1 MRRAM
6 RWAWVAPAIAVLA
19 ACTDAGPVGPA
30 VEAASLSRGASGAAV
45 AGRAANSTSGPNIVE
60 LAVQVNQATGEFS
73 TLIAAVL
80 SAGLADALS
89 APGQRTVFAP
99 TDAAFVSLGLTAA
112 NIGTALSK
120 EDLTNILLYHVT
132 PGRRAATSVV
142 NADRL
147 RMANGGFTR
156 IRVTSAGAFINE
168 SKIIDT
174 DIAASNGFIHVIDH
188 VLLP

>member
-19 ACTDAGPVGPA
+19 ACTDEGPVGPA
-30 VEAASLSRGASGAAV
+30 AEAASLSRGASGAAV
-45 AGRAANSTSGPNIVE
+45 AGRAANPTSGPNIVE

-99 TDAAFVSLGLTAA
+99 TDAAFLELGLTAA

-132 PGRRAATSVV
+132 PGRRASTSVV

-174 DIAASNGFIHVIDH
+174 DIAASNGFIHVIDR